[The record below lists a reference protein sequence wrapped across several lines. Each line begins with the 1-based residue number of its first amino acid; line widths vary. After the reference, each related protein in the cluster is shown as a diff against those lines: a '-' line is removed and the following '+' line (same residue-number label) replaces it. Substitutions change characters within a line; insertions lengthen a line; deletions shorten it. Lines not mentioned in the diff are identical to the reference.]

1 MYKKLTMSA
10 VIFLFAISSFA
21 QNVTV
26 NPGAG
31 SYPTLKAAFDA
42 INAGTHTGAVTVN
55 ITSNTTEPV
64 TAELNASGTG
74 SANYVS
80 VHISPS
86 SPVIVTGSDTAVIRL
101 IGADNVT
108 IDGRIGGNGRNLTIT
123 NTINVYNSSAVWI
136 SMGATIA
143 DSAGA
148 QNNTVR
154 NCEISTG
161 VRVDLTED
169 NSYGIII
176 SGATYGFSAGRNNDN
191 NQILN
196 NRFIRCRYGVLLQ
209 GGVTNSRSKENQIIG
224 NIIGPDAAG
233 SDNIGKAGI
242 YAQFQD
248 NCTISNNHIQNV
260 GGTLAGTV
268 GGSDRVGIGAGSEQ
282 WSSTPT
288 ATANNN
294 YVITNNKVH
303 GIKEERTFA
312 AVGILCGTALSGV
325 PTNNLIANNEVYDV
339 LSNGT
344 GSNAA
349 IGIGLSG
356 NNTHDIVAFNSI
368 YMTGDLDPPGTTTA
382 TQVACGM
389 RLAIAID
396 SNNTILNN
404 SIYVDLNSDNASLKK
419 CCIQMPTAN
428 YVFSNE
434 GMNYN
439 NYYYPAANT
448 QMALGAIGPT
458 SLPTGFFQTLA
469 SWQTLF
475 IPVNQDADSKF
486 GDPLY
491 TLSSPNYLY
500 PSSNTSSLILSGT
513 PVSGITTDLLG
524 NTRSGLNPTIG
535 SYEYNST
542 WTFTLTASI
551 EAMTVFAVG
560 DTISLI
566 LRNTSSPYNVQDS
579 STAFL
584 NGSGNAVFNIQN
596 TLPGNYFVVFNHR
609 NALETWSAAGVAD
622 TSYDFTTNVS
632 KAYGSNM
639 VMAGGEASFYSGD
652 VNKDNVIDLT
662 DGSDIDN
669 DATNFISGYVRTDVN
684 NDLVVDLTDA
694 SYSDNNAYNFVAV
707 VTP

>member
-1 MYKKLTMSA
+1 MYKLFTMSA
-10 VIFLFAISSFA
+10 IIFLFAVSSFA

-42 INAGTHTGAVTVN
+42 INAGTHTGTVTVS
-55 ITSNTTEPV
+55 ITANTTEPV

-80 VHISPS
+80 VFISPS
-86 SPVIVTGSDTAVIRL
+86 TPVTVTGSDTAVIRL

-108 IDGRIGGNGRNLTIT
+108 IDGRIGGTGRNLTIT
-123 NTINVYNSSAVWI
+123 NTLSVYNSSAVWI

-143 DSAGA
+143 DSTGA

-242 YAQFQD
+242 YSQFQD
-248 NCTISNNHIQNV
+248 NCTISNNLIQNV
-260 GGTLAGTV
+260 GGTFAGTV

-282 WSSTPT
+282 WASTPT
-288 ATANNN
+288 ATGNNN
-294 YVITNNKVH
+294 YVITNNIVH
-303 GIKEERTFA
+303 GIKEERTFS
-312 AVGILCGTALSGV
+312 AVGILCATALSGV

-339 LSNGT
+339 LANGT
-344 GSNAA
+344 GSNSA
-349 IGIGLSG
+349 IGIGISG
-356 NNTHDIVAFNSI
+356 NNTYDIVAFNSI
-368 YMTGDLDPPGTTTA
+368 YMVGDMDPPGTTTA

-396 SNNTILNN
+396 SNNTIINN

-448 QMALGAIGPT
+448 QMALGAIGAT
-458 SLPTGFFQTLA
+458 SSPIGFFQTLA
-469 SWQTLF
+469 SWKTVF
-475 IPVNQDADSKF
+475 IPVNQDANSKF

-491 TLSSPNYLY
+491 SLSSPNYLF
-500 PSSNTSSLILSGT
+500 PLNSSSSLVSGGT
-513 PVSGITTDLLG
+513 PVTGITTDLLG
-524 NTRSGLNPTIG
+524 NTRSSTNPTIG
-535 SYEYNST
+535 SYEFNM

-551 EAMTVFAVG
+551 EAMTVFSVG

-566 LRNTSSPYNVQDS
+566 LRNTSSPYIVKDI

-596 TLPGNYFVVFNHR
+596 TPPGNYYVVFNHR
-609 NALETWSAAGVAD
+609 NALETWSATGVAD
-622 TSYDFTTNVS
+622 SSYDFTTSLS
-632 KAYGSNM
+632 KAFGNNM
-639 VMAGGEASFYSGD
+639 ISVGGEASFYSGD

-669 DATNFISGYVRTDVN
+669 DASNFISGYVRTDVN

-707 VTP
+707 VAP